1 MINGNNGGDS
11 HYRYDTQRRYIRQ
24 KQKKSPVGLMVI
36 SSILL
41 ISTVVLSFALFKT
54 NKDVPIDEKVVDATP
69 VATPQPTTDNRVP
82 ALITL
87 MQQTINQA
95 NEGELSSVARTSLE
109 KQGISSES
117 LDVLEN
123 IIKQT
128 PEESQYNDGAFI
140 GVADGDRGQIKVE
153 VTISNGKILYVSVVD
168 HNEKITSELIE
179 VFRSITVTILTNQST
194 SDIDAISG
202 ATLISEGFIGAID
215 DALSKAK
222 K

>member
-1 MINGNNGGDS
+1 
-11 HYRYDTQRRYIRQ
+11 
-24 KQKKSPVGLMVI
+24 
-36 SSILL
+36 
-41 ISTVVLSFALFKT
+41 
-54 NKDVPIDEKVVDATP
+54 

-117 LDVLEN
+117 LEVLEN